1 MKIPD
6 SIRIG
11 GTEYPIS
18 YVDNLRNGNELA
30 YGHIDYENCKIE
42 LSGTD
47 GTAHEKRCM
56 TLWHEIL
63 HGVSEHAGLEIEN
76 EEVVVDTLAKG
87 IYQVLQDNGG
97 RLFDLKEEIMH
108 G

>member
-11 GTEYPIS
+11 GAEYPIS
-18 YVDNLRNGNELA
+18 YVDNLRHGSVLA

-63 HGVSEHAGLEIEN
+63 HGIGEHAKLEIEN

-87 IYQVLQDNGG
+87 IYQVLQDNGR
-97 RLFDLKEEIMH
+97 RLFDLREDKQ
-108 G
+108 